1 MNDEKCLIW
10 GTYAVRQA
18 YPTGIDFDSP
28 RAGGPYTCQRNS
40 LPEFSRKIL
49 NPLQELDE
57 RAKARLTTLLVDQR
71 RLGNKCPSLTAEMIA
86 SAKDKP
92 DLSIGERADRLLQY
106 FKQRTPYMGQYIDD
120 VVIDM
125 KEYMDPEIDKGA
137 YAWSESVHRSE
148 YFSLCGFLEEQKWLE
163 CINKPTGRRLPEK
176 ITTQG
181 YIHLEELRAGGLDSS
196 KAFVAMWFDES
207 MDNIYENAMKPA
219 IEEAGYEPYR
229 IDKREHNNKID
240 DEIIAEIRRSRFIVA
255 DFTYGKKDGVR
266 GGVYYEAGFA
276 HGLNIP
282 VIFTCDKALE
292 NEIHFDT
299 RQFNHI
305 FWEDAEDLKKQLRN
319 RIGATIGQGSRKQ
332 QNRASS

>member
-1 MNDEKCLIW
+1 MNNPCLIW
-10 GTYAVRQA
+10 GTGATCARPDVNVEC
-18 YPTGIDFDSP
+18 DSP
-28 RAGGPYTCQRNS
+28 RAGGLYTYPYNYMGV
-40 LPEFSRKIL
+40 PD
-49 NPLQELDE
+49 PLQELDE

-71 RLGNKCPSLTAEMIA
+71 RLGNKCPALTAEMIE

-106 FKQRTPYMGQYIDD
+106 FQHRAPRMGQRIESP
-120 VVIDM
+120 IGGTN
-125 KEYMDPEIDKGA
+125 MDLGD

-148 YFSLCGFLEEQKWLE
+148 YSSLCGFLKEQKWL
-163 CINKPTGRRLPEK
+163 KFDTVGLFLVGKR
-176 ITTQG
+176 ITVQG

-207 MDNIYENAMKPA
+207 MDNIYENAIKPA